1 MVSSDLR
8 KAGAAEVQHEAR
20 KVAPARALPEFLG
33 KPGYVLENAQKK
45 EPPLPAAFKLITG
58 RRQTE

>member
-8 KAGAAEVQHEAR
+8 KAGAAEVQHEPP
-20 KVAPARALPEFLG
+20 KVALERTLPEFLG

-45 EPPLPAAFKLITG
+45 S
-58 RRQTE
+58 RRCRRLLS

>member
-20 KVAPARALPEFLG
+20 KVAPARTLPEFLG

-45 EPPLPAAFKLITG
+45 S
-58 RRQTE
+58 RRCRRLLS